1 MKGVMAS
8 ELVLDNRQWLRFSL
22 NSYKKDRVF
31 NCGLSER
38 YSEVG
43 IFR

>member
-22 NSYKKDRVF
+22 NSYKKTEYLIVACQRDTQR
-31 NCGLSER
+31 
-38 YSEVG
+38 
-43 IFR
+43 